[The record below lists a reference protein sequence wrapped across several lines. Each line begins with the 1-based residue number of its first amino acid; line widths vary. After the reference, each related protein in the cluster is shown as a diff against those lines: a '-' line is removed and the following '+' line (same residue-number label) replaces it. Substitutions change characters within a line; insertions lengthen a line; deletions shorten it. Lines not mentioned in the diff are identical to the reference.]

1 MEALETAIWTARL
14 FLFFMIGMGWLTI
27 AILPMYLLWI
37 AWNLEQYVKENGH

>member
-1 MEALETAIWTARL
+1 MEALETAIWTAGLLL
-14 FLFFMIGMGWLTI
+14 FVMIGMGWLAI